1 MSAFSPFC
9 AYARTPPSFPSLPTH
24 RYTEPEI
31 LSEIYRSQGLEY
43 STVGGG
49 AAQAAAQAEEQRMH
63 SSSMDATHTNSMDGI
78 DDGGFDHY
86 DEDEGSEEMYGGGK

>member
-1 MSAFSPFC
+1 MLTC
-9 AYARTPPSFPSLPTH
+9 ACTSLLPSLPH

-43 STVGGG
+43 STVDRG
-49 AAQAAAQAEEQRMH
+49 AAQAAAQAQEQRLH

-86 DEDEGSEEMYGGGK
+86 DDDEGSEEMYGGGK